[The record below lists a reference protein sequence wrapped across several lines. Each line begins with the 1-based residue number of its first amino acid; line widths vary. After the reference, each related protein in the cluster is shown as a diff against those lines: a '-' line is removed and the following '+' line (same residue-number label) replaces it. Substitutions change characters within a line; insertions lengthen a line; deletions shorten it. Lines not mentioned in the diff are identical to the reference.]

1 MLLVSARFI
10 RAVAFWVAYTAAM
23 NVSATQRYA
32 LGVAYDGSALHGW
45 QRQTQLPTVQGYLE
59 TALSQVADHPVTV
72 QGSGRTDAGVHA
84 TGQVL
89 HFDTSAQ
96 RPDKA
101 WVRGVNSQLP
111 DSVQVRWVRAVAPE
125 FHARFG
131 ATARRYQYLFVDRDA
146 LEPLLGEHV
155 WICQPLDSGVM
166 HQAAQRLL
174 GEQDFSALRAAGC
187 QSASA
192 RRCIQSISVRRHRAF
207 VVLDVQANAFLL
219 HMVRN
224 MARALLDIGRGQRD
238 GAWLG
243 ELLAGRDRRLLGAT
257 APAAGLYLVQVQFPP
272 ALSMG
277 EPLPAGAP
285 PPLLQALGD
294 LDGY

>member
-1 MLLVSARFI
+1 MSAP
-10 RAVAFWVAYTAAM
+10 AP
-23 NVSATQRYA
+23 QRYA
-32 LGVAYDGSALHGW
+32 LGVAYDGTGLHGW
-45 QRQTQLPTVQGYLE
+45 QRQRSLPTVQGHLE
-59 TALSQVADHPVTV
+59 QALSAVADHPIVV

-89 HFDTSAQ
+89 HFDSTAQ

-111 DSVQVRWVRAVAPE
+111 STVQVRWVQRVAPA

-131 ATARRYQYLFVDRDA
+131 ATARRYQYLLVDRDTVT
-146 LEPLLGEHV
+146 PLLGERA
-155 WICQPLDSGVM
+155 WLCPALDTAAM
-166 HQAAQRLL
+166 HQAAQLLL

-187 QSASA
+187 QSATA
-192 RRCIQSISVRRHRAF
+192 RRCVHRISVSRHRAF
-207 VVLDVQANAFLL
+207 VVLDIQANAFLL

-224 MARALLDIGRGQRD
+224 IARALVDIGRGHHDAR
-238 GAWLG
+238 WLAQ
-243 ELLAGRDRRLLGAT
+243 LLADADRTALGAT

-272 ALSMG
+272 ALSFG
-277 EPLPAGAP
+277 VPLPAGAP

>member
-1 MLLVSARFI
+1 
-10 RAVAFWVAYTAAM
+10 M
-23 NVSATQRYA
+23 NDSIAQRYA
-32 LGVAYDGSALHGW
+32 LGVAYDGTELHGW
-45 QRQTQLPTVQGYLE
+45 QRQTALPTVQGYLE
-59 TALSQVADHPVTV
+59 TALSRVADHPVTV

-89 HFDTSAQ
+89 HFDTCAL

-111 DSVQVRWVRAVAPE
+111 ASVQVRWVRAVTPE
-125 FHARFG
+125 FHARFS

-146 LEPLLGEHV
+146 LQPLLGKHV
-155 WICQPLDSGVM
+155 WVCPALETGVM
-166 HQAAQRLL
+166 HTAAQRLL

-187 QSASA
+187 QSATA
-192 RRCIQSISVRRHRAF
+192 MRCIHRVSVSRYGAF
-207 VVLDVQANAFLL
+207 VVLDIQANAFLL

-224 MARALLDIGRGQRD
+224 IARALLDIGRGECD
-238 GAWLG
+238 ADWLSA
-243 ELLAGRDRRLLGAT
+243 LLAGRDRTVLGAT

-272 ALSMG
+272 ALSFG

-285 PPLLQALGD
+285 PALLQVLGD